1 MRGRA
6 MHNDHI
12 GAELTHIILTN
23 SLFSNYPAIINMVFN
38 TKCGTDSQNLVKRV
52 SANGIGRWYD

>member
-1 MRGRA
+1 